1 MAGVCMTILNLP
13 SRQELALMAVTLFW
27 GGTFLIVHVTLR
39 HCGPLFFVGL
49 RFMTAGL
56 IGCAVFHRALR
67 RITLAEMGAGM
78 AIGVAIWGCYTL
90 QTYGLQT
97 ISSSRS
103 AFLTALYV
111 PIVPLLQWIV
121 LRRPPRIMNWVGIGM
136 AFGGLVLLA
145 GTGATQGGFGRGE
158 CATVLCAVS
167 AAAEIMLISRCALLG
182 DSRRITVVQLLVA
195 GLLALLAM
203 PVTGERLPAF
213 SWIWVAGGVGLGAGS
228 MLVQLAMNWAQKAVS
243 PTRATIIY
251 AGEPVWGGIVGRMA
265 GDPLPATS
273 VLGACCIVAGV
284 LASEIRLPARSSPKK

>member
-1 MAGVCMTILNLP
+1 MASINLP

-27 GGTFLIVHVTLR
+27 GGTFLIVHVALR

-56 IGCAVFHRALR
+56 AGSAIFHRALR
-67 RITLAEMGAGM
+67 RTSLAEAGAGM
-78 AIGVAIWGCYTL
+78 AVGITIWAGYTL
-90 QTYGLQT
+90 QSYGLQT

-121 LRRPPRIMNWVGIGM
+121 LHRPPRLMNWVGIGL
-136 AFGGLVLLA
+136 AFCGLVLLA
-145 GTGATQGGFGRGE
+145 GTGATQGRFGRGE
-158 CATVLCAVS
+158 WATMLCAVS
-167 AAAEIMLISRCALLG
+167 VAAEIVLISRCATLG

-203 PVTGERLPAF
+203 PVAGEHLPAF
-213 SWIWVAGGVGLGAGS
+213 SWIWVAGSMGLGMGS
-228 MLVQLAMNWAQKAVS
+228 MLVQLVMNWAQKAIS

-251 AGEPVWGGIVGRMA
+251 AGEPVWGGVVGRMA
-265 GDPLPATS
+265 GDPLPVTS
-273 VLGACCIVAGV
+273 VVGACCIVAGV
-284 LASEIRLPARSSPKK
+284 LASEIRLPARLKPRK

>member
-1 MAGVCMTILNLP
+1 MAIISLP
-13 SRQELALMAVTLFW
+13 SRQELALMGVTLFW

-56 IGCAVFHRALR
+56 IGCTVFHRALR
-67 RITLAEMGAGM
+67 RISLTEMGAGM
-78 AIGVAIWGCYTL
+78 AIGITIWAGYTL

-121 LRRPPRIMNWVGIGM
+121 LHRPPRLMNWVGIGL
-136 AFGGLVLLA
+136 AFGGLMLLA
-145 GTGATQGGFGRGE
+145 GGGATQGGFGRGE
-158 CATVLCAVS
+158 WATVLCAVS
-167 AAAEIMLISRCALLG
+167 VAAEIMLISHCATLG

-203 PVTGERLPAF
+203 PVAGERLPEF
-213 SWIWVAGGVGLGAGS
+213 SWIWIAGGVGLGVGS
-228 MLVQLAMNWAQKAVS
+228 MFVQLAMNWAQKAVS

-251 AGEPVWGGIVGRMA
+251 AGEPVWGGAIGRMA
-265 GDPLPATS
+265 NDLLPATS

-284 LASEIRLPARSSPKK
+284 LASEIRLPARPEPRK

>member
-1 MAGVCMTILNLP
+1 MPIMNLP
-13 SRQELALMAVTLFW
+13 SRQELALMAITLFW

-56 IGCAVFHRALR
+56 IGSVVFHRALR
-67 RITLAEMGAGM
+67 RINLAEMGAGV
-78 AIGVAIWGCYTL
+78 AIGITIWAGYTL

-121 LRRPPRIMNWVGIGM
+121 LRRPPRLMNWVGIGL
-136 AFGGLVLLA
+136 AFGGLMLLA

-158 CATVLCAVS
+158 WATVLCAVS
-167 AAAEIMLISRCALLG
+167 VAAEIMLISRCATLG

-203 PVTGERLPAF
+203 PVAGERLPAF
-213 SWIWVAGGVGLGAGS
+213 SWIWVAGGIGLGAGS

-265 GDPLPATS
+265 GDPLPVTS
-273 VLGACCIVAGV
+273 VLGAGCIVAGV
-284 LASEIRLPARSSPKK
+284 LASEIRLPARSKPGSDEE